1 MQIGQEIGFVTGNS
15 INFSIVVFFFF
26 FCCLTS
32 LCILR
37 IEMFQVLDLRKLVF
51 GTSLKIIYF
60 TVRKVSFI
68 KNSDLCAGLFC
79 FPVGG
84 QVMFK

>member
-1 MQIGQEIGFVTGNS
+1 
-15 INFSIVVFFFF
+15 
-26 FCCLTS
+26 
-32 LCILR
+32 
-37 IEMFQVLDLRKLVF
+37 MFQVLDLRKLVF

-84 QVMFK
+84 QVMIK